1 MSQVVTLTTDFGISD
16 GYVASMKG
24 VILGIN
30 PQAKIVDITHAIAPQ
45 SIREASFILHT
56 SWRFFPEGTIHV
68 IVIDPGVGSHRRA
81 VILKTPTATFV
92 TPDNGALSYILHE
105 LSVEKA
111 AQAVPFS
118 ELIAKRALPE
128 GCEAV
133 SITKQEYWHQP
144 VSSTF
149 HGRDIFASV
158 AAHLS
163 LDQPAKEFGESIE
176 SLNAF
181 HVPVPFKD
189 ANGHIIGQVIHI
201 DRFGNLITN
210 LRSGDIPTAG
220 AAVEIKNQRIAN
232 TSSYYAQGKGLM
244 AIIGS
249 SDYLELSLK
258 DGNAA
263 AFLGI
268 NIGDTVK
275 ILSTLPR

>member
-1 MSQVVTLTTDFGISD
+1 MSRVVTLTTDFGISD

-30 PQAKIVDITHAIAPQ
+30 PQARIIDITHAIAPQ

-56 SWRFFPEGTIHV
+56 SWRYFPEGTIHV
-68 IVIDPGVGSHRRA
+68 IVVDPGVGSHRRA

-92 TPDNGALSYILHE
+92 TPDNGTLSYVLHE
-105 LSVEKA
+105 LSSGKEA
-111 AQAVPFS
+111 LAIPIS
-118 ELIAKRALPE
+118 EQVARLALPE

-133 SITKQEYWHQP
+133 SITKEEYWHKP

-149 HGRDIFASV
+149 HGRDIFAPV

-163 LDQPAKEFGESIE
+163 LDISPKEFGEKVE
-176 SLNAF
+176 GLNAF

-189 ANGHIIGQVIHI
+189 TTGHVVGQVIHV

-210 LRSGDIPTAG
+210 LRSKDIPAGG
-220 AAVEIKNQRIAN
+220 AAVEIKNQMITN

-244 AIIGS
+244 ALIGS
-249 SDYLELSLK
+249 SDYLELSLR
-258 DGNAA
+258 DGSAA
-263 AFLGI
+263 VFLGI
-268 NIGDTVK
+268 GIGDTVK
-275 ILSTLPR
+275 ILSSLPR